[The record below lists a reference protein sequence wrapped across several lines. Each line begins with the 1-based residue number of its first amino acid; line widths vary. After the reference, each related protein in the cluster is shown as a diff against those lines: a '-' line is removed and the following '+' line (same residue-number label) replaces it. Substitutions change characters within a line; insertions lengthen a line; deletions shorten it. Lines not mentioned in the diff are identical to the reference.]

1 MQNLNLY
8 RDNKNTVNH
17 IDGWNSDI
25 IQVIHSN
32 VPRAKSQM
40 REVAKFFKKSTDLET
55 CRAIWNFLKK
65 EIKYKKDP
73 DGFQN
78 IKLPGRFVGE
88 ASGDCKSYSL
98 FTAAILENLN
108 IPYSFR
114 YTSYSINPTPQH
126 VYIITDSGIIVDA
139 VWNKFNS
146 EKNYTHKKDY
156 TMKIQTLSGIGCNDC
171 YSGPQPLGSV
181 VMIGNTMPVGNIL
194 KKGAKAVKKVASKA
208 QDAVKKTG
216 VVKAASKLQTKAKNT
231 GVVKALSKLQS
242 QVKDQGARVLTLAA
256 PRRAYRTLVAI
267 NFRGW
272 ATVLNKKRNEAGKV
286 FEKMGGKPSE
296 LFQSIDAGL
305 KRKAIF
311 PNEASK
317 ISGINGIGE
326 VTLATVGA
334 TLAIAAPIV
343 AAFASIVKS
352 VKDTAKSVADKNEG
366 SGSSAPGENNNFAPP
381 TGNQNYNAEQSTD
394 YTPSQDNTVKEGAVS
409 PSSDNN
415 YTKPLL
421 IGLGLFVAAKAFKII

>member
-1 MQNLNLY
+1 MN
-8 RDNKNTVNH
+8 RFRIHTDNKTTVNH

-25 IQVIHSN
+25 IQVIHGN
-32 VPRAKSQM
+32 VPKAKSQM
-40 REVAKFFKKSTDLET
+40 RDVSKFFKKSTELET
-55 CRAIWNFLKK
+55 CKSIWDFLKK
-65 EIKYKKDP
+65 EITYKKDP

-98 FTAAILENLN
+98 FTASILENLN

-114 YTSYSINPTPQH
+114 YTSYSSNPTPQH
-126 VYIITDSGIIVDA
+126 VYIITDNGIIIDA

-146 EKNYTHKKDY
+146 EKKFTHKKDY
-156 TMKIQTLSGIGCNDC
+156 KMKIQTLSGIGCNTC
-171 YSGPQPLGSV
+171 YSNPQPLGSV
-181 VMIGNTMPVGNIL
+181 VMIGNTMPVGNIF
-194 KKGAKAVKKVASKA
+194 KKGAAAVKKAGSKV
-208 QDAVKKTG
+208 QDAVKKTR
-216 VVKAASKLQTKAKNT
+216 VVKTAAKLQTKAKNT
-231 GVVKALSKLQS
+231 GVVKTLSKLQS

-272 ATVLNKKRNEAGKV
+272 ATVLNKKRNEAAKV

-311 PNEASK
+311 PSDASK
-317 ISGINGIGE
+317 VSGINGIGE
-326 VTLATVGA
+326 PVTLATVGA

-352 VKDTAKSVADKNEG
+352 VKDTANTVVNKETTTTPGTNE
-366 SGSSAPGENNNFAPP
+366 NFGPY
-381 TGNQNYNAEQSTD
+381 TGNQNYTGEQSTD
-394 YTPSQDNTVKEGAVS
+394 NSTGQNNTVKDGAVS
-409 PSSDNN
+409 PGSENN
-415 YTKPLL
+415 FTKPLL
-421 IGLGLFVAAKAFKII
+421 IGLGLFIAGKAFKVF